1 MGPAAALSW
10 PSGWRQRRSAR
21 RMLFGGNLLRQP
33 VFQALLRD
41 QPQAIRSVVPQM
53 EGADLLMEQAL
64 FLGTYPGLTEAML
77 QRKVELLLE
86 FAS

>member
-1 MGPAAALSW
+1 
-10 PSGWRQRRSAR
+10 
-21 RMLFGGNLLRQP
+21 MLFGGNLLRQP
-33 VFQALLRD
+33 VFQGLLRD

-77 QRKVELLLE
+77 QRELGIMLE
-86 FAS
+86 FAR